1 MIYCRVTRSC
11 FLCCRQRGATILRV
25 HPSTQRRAAV
35 TVVGRRAE
43 SPGEKQ
49 RRSRKSLLS
58 LCVCV
63 CEYSPFTSFLSFPLL
78 SSPSSLPLSPSL
90 SLSLPLFP
98 LSPSLP
104 SLSLPLFPLSL
115 SLSSLSLSQLSP
127 DQVTQSIS
135 PSLSSSHLDDT
146 PEASSPRDDFGS
158 LANTGEWRG
167 RGRGRGRG
175 TMKVAGT
182 LCFQLHLYFLLLH
195 VLDLFM
201 CQQCSTS
208 FVTWLKSW
216 RN

>member
-1 MIYCRVTRSC
+1 MIYCRVTNSC
-11 FLCCRQRGATILRV
+11 SLCCRQRGATILRV

-35 TVVGRRAE
+35 TVVVGRRAE

-63 CEYSPFTSFLSFPLL
+63 CVYSPFTSFLSFFLL

-90 SLSLPLFP
+90 
-98 LSPSLP
+98 

-167 RGRGRGRG
+167 RGRGGGRG
-175 TMKVAGT
+175 GGGAGGGV
-182 LCFQLHLYFLLLH
+182 Q
-195 VLDLFM
+195 
-201 CQQCSTS
+201 
-208 FVTWLKSW
+208 
-216 RN
+216 

>member
-1 MIYCRVTRSC
+1 M
-11 FLCCRQRGATILRV
+11 
-25 HPSTQRRAAV
+25 

-63 CEYSPFTSFLSFPLL
+63 CEYSPFTSFLSSPLL
-78 SSPSSLPLSPSL
+78 SSPFSL
-90 SLSLPLFP
+90 LP
-98 LSPSLP
+98 P
-104 SLSLPLFPLSL
+104 SLSLPLP
-115 SLSSLSLSQLSP
+115 LSQLSP

-167 RGRGRGRG
+167 RGRGGGRG

-182 LCFQLHLYFLLLH
+182 VYFQFHLCHVFSSPLH